1 MFSVLKICLAR
12 GRIFRRFLVQHGF
25 VLFILGPMVV
35 GAVAWVA
42 ERYLDLLR
50 QPLVQLLAPA
60 GGFPDRPSTILGLM
74 VAALLWPS
82 TLREVFG
89 RPGRGQDL
97 LDALPISELHRFL
110 VAAWMSISRV
120 LGLALI
126 FVVGLWALEQEP
138 TFFGADGGL
147 PVRMGTLVLAFI
159 ALAMLNLLLVV
170 VLMPLRLAST
180 GRLLA
185 LAGVAT
191 LAVAQPWVSAR
202 WWLAPFAW
210 AGRPIAAAGSAALSS
225 DSRFLADPLAA
236 DMGVSSWLLLLGLSL
251 GSAAVAGWVFVHRRR
266 LDLEKAQSLDV
277 PVERRGIPGFHWLEG
292 RAARLPPSTLA
303 QLRRDLLMILRR
315 FSPAVPLALGLT
327 LLADLLLVAVALD
340 PSLPALWIHRAM
352 VLAAFVGVLAMVS
365 VVPFLLKEQLP
376 VFWLEKSTGVALE
389 HVWQTKWILSVLVVL
404 PQVAVAGALIGW
416 LGPGEG
422 WQGII
427 SVLQLIACAG
437 IAATLVGITVFE
449 IAEQPIL
456 GLLFSGFV
464 SSALASL
471 MIFYPQA
478 WWLWLTFFGYFVS
491 LVAGRAARRVRY
503 TEVEL

>member
-12 GRIFRRFLVQHGF
+12 ARIFRRFLIQHGF

-50 QPLVQLLAPA
+50 QPLVQLLAPN
-60 GGFPDRPSTILGLM
+60 GGFPDRPSTVLGLM
-74 VAALLWPS
+74 AAALLWPS

-97 LDALPISELHRFL
+97 LDALPISEARRFL
-110 VAAWMSISRV
+110 VVVWVSISRV
-120 LGLALI
+120 LLLALVFGI
-126 FVVGLWALEQEP
+126 GLWTLEQEP
-138 TFFGADGGL
+138 TFFSADGEL
-147 PVRMGTLVLAFI
+147 PSRMGTLVLAFV
-159 ALAMLNLLLVV
+159 ALAMINLLLVV
-170 VLMPLRLAST
+170 VFVPLRLAST
-180 GRLLA
+180 GRLLG

-191 LAVAQPWVSAR
+191 LALAQPWVPAR

-210 AGRPIAAAGSAALSS
+210 TGRPMAVAGSAALSS
-225 DSRFLADPLAA
+225 DPRFLVDPLAA
-236 DMGVSSWLLLLGLSL
+236 DMGVSSGLLLLALTVASASL
-251 GSAAVAGWVFVHRRR
+251 AGGIFVRRRR
-266 LDLEKAQSLDV
+266 LDLEKAQSLDL

-292 RAARLPPSTLA
+292 RVTLLPPSTLA

-327 LLADLLLVAVALD
+327 ALADLLLVTVALD
-340 PSLPALWIHRAM
+340 PSLPELWIHRAM
-352 VLAAFVGVLAMVS
+352 VLAAFVGALAAVS

-389 HVWQTKWILSVLVVL
+389 HVWQTKWILSGLVVL
-404 PQVAVAGALIGW
+404 PQIALAGGLILW
-416 LGPGEG
+416 LGPGNG
-422 WQGII
+422 WQGVV
-427 SVLQLIACAG
+427 SMLQLIASAG
-437 IAATLVGITVFE
+437 IAATLVGTTVFE

-478 WWLWLTFFGYFVS
+478 WWLWLIFFGYFVS